1 MIRRPPRST
10 RTDTLFPYTTLFRSD
25 MNRVHRLLMIG
36 VLLLPGAWSP
46 AMAQDQ
52 DLPSG
57 YVSIAPLV
65 VPVVDNFRMPAV
77 LMTRLT
83 IEASDPEVRQKL
95 EIARP
100 KLMGAY
106 VRALMNFRSEERCVG
121 KGGGKYV

>member
-1 MIRRPPRST
+1 MNYCRRNDKHSLVVNSA
-10 RTDTLFPYTTLFRSD
+10 DKIGYATLHADSGWGD

-83 IEASDPEVRQKL
+83 IEARDRKSTRL
-95 EIARP
+95 
-100 KLMGAY
+100 
-106 VRALMNFRSEERCVG
+106 NSSH
-121 KGGGKYV
+121 